1 MVTMK
6 SPAAAFHLPV
16 SEVFTSIRDCWRR
29 GVTIRSAEAFAFLVS
44 LTWLAIYNGRFWG
57 DTVHAMWHGD
67 GRSLAFL
74 LSLGIV
80 VLCLQSLLL
89 LLLPRRLLKFGTSL
103 LFMVAAI
110 GSYFS
115 ATYGVIMNSDMLRN
129 VLQTDVVE
137 AGELLNAQLV
147 RWIALLGVAPAIV
160 VWKLNLPQNSWRQS
174 TMRRVRT
181 VAGILAACALALFM
195 SSSSYASFFRE
206 HKPIRFMLS
215 PAAPVASLVQLFA
228 DRGRDQDPWAA
239 INASGAAVREAWAHR
254 KPLLI
259 VFMVGETARA
269 ADFQL
274 GGYARPTNPRLNA
287 EEGLIYFDKVTSC
300 GTATAISVPCM
311 FSHLGRDD
319 FDVDDTG
326 RYLNLLDSLADAG
339 FDIEWRDNNA
349 GCKGVCARISTV
361 SYSSRDESMLCEHD
375 YCYDEILLE
384 GIPEKLRNLSR
395 DTVIVMHMI
404 GSHGPAYS
412 QRYPPAFE
420 SFRPAC
426 RSSELQR
433 CSTDE
438 IVNAYDNTI
447 LYTDYVV
454 SRAIDE
460 LRSAAGTVDSVLLYV
475 SDHGESLGEQ
485 GIYLHGLPYRFA
497 PPVQTHVPMLL
508 WTSPGYA
515 AARQLDSS
523 CVHAEAMRTAS
534 HDNLYHTLLGAA
546 AVRNASYDAR
556 LDLIGSCA
564 APLARGHE

>member
-1 MVTMK
+1 M
-6 SPAAAFHLPV
+6 
-16 SEVFTSIRDCWRR
+16 
-29 GVTIRSAEAFAFLVS
+29 TIRSVEAFAFLVS
-44 LTWLAIYNGRFWG
+44 LAWLAIYNGRFWG
-57 DTVHAMWHGD
+57 DTVHAMWHRD

-147 RWIALLGVAPAIV
+147 RWIVLLGVAPAIV

-274 GGYARPTNPRLNA
+274 GGREPP
-287 EEGLIYFDKVTSC
+287 GLRGAF
-300 GTATAISVPCM
+300 G
-311 FSHLGRDD
+311 GRDD
-319 FDVDDTG
+319 RKVDGAAVVPQPATG
-326 RYLNLLDSLADAG
+326 HRDLAPSPCRQRSAPVGLATGPVRLAVPQQDQRVHVPATRRDSLLD
-339 FDIEWRDNNA
+339 
-349 GCKGVCARISTV
+349 
-361 SYSSRDESMLCEHD
+361 
-375 YCYDEILLE
+375 
-384 GIPEKLRNLSR
+384 
-395 DTVIVMHMI
+395 
-404 GSHGPAYS
+404 
-412 QRYPPAFE
+412 
-420 SFRPAC
+420 
-426 RSSELQR
+426 
-433 CSTDE
+433 
-438 IVNAYDNTI
+438 
-447 LYTDYVV
+447 
-454 SRAIDE
+454 
-460 LRSAAGTVDSVLLYV
+460 RSARPSHHAASPPPT
-475 SDHGESLGEQ
+475 
-485 GIYLHGLPYRFA
+485 A
-497 PPVQTHVPMLL
+497 PKRCPCQETPGCPGSTPHS
-508 WTSPGYA
+508 SP
-515 AARQLDSS
+515 
-523 CVHAEAMRTAS
+523 
-534 HDNLYHTLLGAA
+534 
-546 AVRNASYDAR
+546 
-556 LDLIGSCA
+556 
-564 APLARGHE
+564 P